1 LQVDDVEAARATLTE
16 HGVEFMGDTLD
27 TGVCH
32 MAFFAD
38 PDGNALMLH
47 HRYAPRISQA

>member
-1 LQVDDVEAARATLTE
+1 VKDVEAARKTLE
-16 HGVEFMGDTLD
+16 QKGVKFREETLD

-32 MAFFAD
+32 MAFFED

-47 HRYAPRISQA
+47 RRYAPRD